1 MPKFRELGAESSPL
15 SDSRLP
21 PDPPGLIANRYVVQQ
36 SLGRGSFGTVF
47 LINDTKAAPGEK
59 LRRMSEFGIRPHLSG
74 RRYRDLPIL

>member
-36 SLGRGSFGTVF
+36 T
-47 LINDTKAAPGEK
+47 APGEK
-59 LRRMSEFGIRPHLSG
+59 LIWCVKIEINTYKMNLSF
-74 RRYRDLPIL
+74 IV

>member
-59 LRRMSEFGIRPHLSG
+59 LIWCVKIEINTYKINLSF
-74 RRYRDLPIL
+74 IV